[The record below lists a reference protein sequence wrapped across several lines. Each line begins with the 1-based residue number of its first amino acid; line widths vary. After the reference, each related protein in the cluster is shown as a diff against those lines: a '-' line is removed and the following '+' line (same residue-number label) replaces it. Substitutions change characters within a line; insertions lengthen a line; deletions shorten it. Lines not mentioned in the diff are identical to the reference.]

1 MLISTSQARSVS
13 RPTTVKW
20 TASKAYPLSLSAIA
34 VLAVLIVWW
43 LVTSLQWVNPLFVPS
58 PWKVWLAFIQIWQ
71 EGYKG
76 SSLAH
81 HIGDSL
87 FRLGSAFVLALVTAI
102 PLGLV
107 SGASRTVRSLIDP
120 FIEFYRP
127 LPPLA
132 YYTMLVLWL
141 GIGDS
146 SKIALLFLAAFAPLY
161 IAVVAGVKR
170 ISIDRIHAAKS
181 LGSNRRKLFVY
192 ILLPS
197 ALPEIFTGIRTAV
210 GVSYTTLVAA
220 EMIAAMSGIGW
231 MVLDASKFLRSDI
244 IFAGIIIMGLIALLI
259 DSSLRW
265 LERKLVPWSGKD

>member
-1 MLISTSQARSVS
+1 MSC
-13 RPTTVKW
+13 
-20 TASKAYPLSLSAIA
+20 IA
-34 VLAVLIVWW
+34 VLTLLFLWW
-43 LVTSLQWVNPLFVPS
+43 LVTKWQWVNPLFIPA
-58 PWKVWLAFIQIWQ
+58 PEKVWVAFTQIFQ
-71 EGYKG
+71 DGYKG

-81 HIGDSL
+81 HILDSL
-87 FRLGSAFVLALVTAI
+87 FRLGSAFALALITAI
-102 PLGLV
+102 PLGII
-107 SGASRTVRSLIDP
+107 SGSSLTIRSLVDP

-146 SKIALLFLAAFAPLY
+146 SKIALLYLAAFAPLY
-161 IAVVAGVKR
+161 IAVVAGVRR

-181 LGSNRRKLFVY
+181 LGSNKRKLFIYV
-192 ILLPS
+192 LLPS
-197 ALPEIFTGIRTAV
+197 ALPEIFTGIRTAI

-220 EMIAAMSGIGW
+220 EMVAAMSGIGW

-259 DSSLRW
+259 DSVLRW
-265 LERKLVPWSGKD
+265 LERKLIPWSGKE